1 MAFSVFDVALNLDK
15 PTYFC
20 KEGEYYYE
28 NVLVWRNV
36 FIHASSDHKQ
46 DKTCLKS
53 IIYFRQITFHKSKFY
68 LNHRS

>member
-28 NVLVWRNV
+28 NVLVLRNV
-36 FIHASSDHKQ
+36 FIHASSDH
-46 DKTCLKS
+46 
-53 IIYFRQITFHKSKFY
+53 
-68 LNHRS
+68 